1 MEKDIKKSEIAICK
15 INSDYNKIKKKNN
28 ILNLKR
34 ETFIQGIILSEIL
47 GPPRS
52 RKKRGGYNEI

>member
-28 ILNLKR
+28 TINFNR
-34 ETFIQGIILSEIL
+34 ETFLQGIILSEIL
-47 GPPRS
+47 GPPKS
-52 RKKRGGYNEI
+52 RKKHGVHNEI